1 MGILNRL
8 YQKVIVSIDID
19 VQVCKV
25 KIIYNKNS
33 TDNEEKTFKTINGD
47 LPIEAA
53 KYIRHIQNRFPFTY
67 IATMSRVKNQGLING
82 NKLKRFEDFGL
93 KSSALTIMLINR
105 KWFVYI
111 NKDEMAR
118 FKGKFS
124 KVRGADFI
132 FSPFCLVYEKI
143 KSRLDT
149 EKKLYILQEK
159 GACTLLIADIEGVY
173 FGNYIVF
180 EQNFLEVES
189 AESTNEV
196 TFEAI
201 EEMNENII
209 IKDFEKGDDS
219 DRLGDINVA
228 NMMINIIKETLNNF
242 YKDERYASDFIDELL
257 ILDACGISD
266 YSITHLMNNMMM
278 ETQFLRINVCD
289 EIEKMV
295 KMELKI

>member
-1 MGILNRL
+1 M
-8 YQKVIVSIDID
+8 YQKVIVSVDID

-25 KIIYNKNS
+25 KVTYNKNS
-33 TDNEEKTFKTINGD
+33 ADNEEKSFKTVGGD

-53 KYIRHIQNRFPFTY
+53 KYIHRIQNRYPFTY

-93 KSSALTIMLINR
+93 KSSALSIMLINR

-118 FKGKFS
+118 FRGKFS

-180 EQNFLEVES
+180 EQNFLEIDN
-189 AESTNEV
+189 AESSEGEV
-196 TFEAI
+196 IKFEAL
-201 EEMNENII
+201 EEINDINENII
-209 IKDFEKGDDS
+209 IKDFERGEDT

-278 ETQFLRINVCD
+278 ETQFLRIDVCA
-289 EIEKMV
+289 EIEKLV
-295 KMELKI
+295 KMELKL